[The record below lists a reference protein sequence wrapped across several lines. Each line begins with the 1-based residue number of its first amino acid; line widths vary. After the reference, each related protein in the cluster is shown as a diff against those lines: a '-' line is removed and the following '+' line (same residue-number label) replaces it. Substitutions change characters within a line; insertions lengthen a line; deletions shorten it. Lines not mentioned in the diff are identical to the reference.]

1 MEVKQLD
8 FGDFVVSS
16 DIVIERKTLD
26 DFVKS
31 IYDGRLFKQ
40 LVNMNE
46 KYARPIVII
55 QGEKKHLSG
64 IGESA
69 FYGAL
74 ASVLA
79 DFKCTNILRVK

>member
-1 MEVKQLD
+1 MDQFVEKNSDENTPLVYADTREIPELVEKIRQRGARVEVKQLD

-16 DIVIERKTLD
+16 DIVIKRKTLD

-46 KYARPIVII
+46 KYTKAI
-55 QGEKKHLSG
+55 
-64 IGESA
+64 
-69 FYGAL
+69 
-74 ASVLA
+74 
-79 DFKCTNILRVK
+79 